1 MNMVAKNVS
10 IRSLNGRRWMI
21 EWCLVG
27 IPAQNA
33 IKKIV

>member
-21 EWCLVG
+21 ERCRVG
-27 IPAQNA
+27 IPVPNV
-33 IKKIV
+33 IEKIV